1 MKINYAPISV
11 AVEKVILKHESEM
24 LQEGCLRYIE
34 ENGMPS
40 FLAPVLAAARMASF
54 AAQARARIE
63 HAAKPD
69 WRGEG

>member
-1 MKINYAPISV
+1 MRVNYAPISV

-24 LQEGCLRYIE
+24 LQESCLRYIA
-34 ENGMPS
+34 ENDMPAMS
-40 FLAPVLAAARMASF
+40 AFSLMAGKMGCF

-69 WRGEG
+69 WRG